1 MGRKK
6 IEEREEVGR
15 GDDPIHPTNQLS
27 SLIDFHVRP
36 VSHLPF
42 RTQLKCNVEGAGP
55 ISIQPCRFSRSPS
68 RRHSARSAFACFS
81 YFDHLIP
88 ILSTIQI

>member
-6 IEEREEVGR
+6 IEEREVGR
-15 GDDPIHPTNQLS
+15 EGDDPIHPTNQLS

-42 RTQLKCNVEGAGP
+42 RTQLKC
-55 ISIQPCRFSRSPS
+55 
-68 RRHSARSAFACFS
+68 
-81 YFDHLIP
+81 
-88 ILSTIQI
+88 